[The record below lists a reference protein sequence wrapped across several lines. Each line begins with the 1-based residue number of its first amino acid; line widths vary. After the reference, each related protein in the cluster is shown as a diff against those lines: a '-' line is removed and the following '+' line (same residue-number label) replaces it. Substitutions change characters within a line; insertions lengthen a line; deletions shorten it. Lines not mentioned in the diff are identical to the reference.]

1 MSDDTQK
8 TGKAMDKKN
17 EVRDYLKNNHTG
29 EDKAVFSSE
38 LEQLFSLD
46 GRSIRRIISEL
57 RKEGCPIC
65 SDQKGYYY
73 AQTQQDINRTISRLN
88 ELVTGVSNSRTGLLF
103 ARVPQGQPQIEIII
117 RIGGEAV

>member
-103 ARVPQGQPQIEIII
+103 ARVSQGQPQIEITI

>member
-88 ELVTGVSNSRTGLLF
+88 ELVTGVSNSRTGLLY
-103 ARVPQGQPQIEIII
+103 AKVPQGQPMVEITI
-117 RIGGEAV
+117 RIGGDAV

>member
-1 MSDDTQK
+1 MSNETQEK
-8 TGKAMDKKN
+8 GKAMDKKD
-17 EVRDYLKNNHTG
+17 EIRDYLKSNHTG
-29 EDKAVFSSE
+29 EEKAVFSSE

-65 SDQKGYYY
+65 SDQKGYYF
-73 AQTQQDINRTISRLN
+73 AQTQHDINKTVSRLN

-103 ARVPQGQPQIEIII
+103 ARVPQGQPQIEITI

>member
-46 GRSIRRIISEL
+46 GRTLRRKISAL
-57 RKEGCPIC
+57 RQDGHPIC
-65 SDQKGYYY
+65 SDETGYYY
-73 AQTQQDINRTISRLN
+73 AENQKEINATICRLN
-88 ELVTGVSNSRTGLLF
+88 TLVTRISNARTGMLYASVMTDEPVSVSININLK
-103 ARVPQGQPQIEIII
+103 
-117 RIGGEAV
+117 

>member
-8 TGKAMDKKN
+8 TCKAMDKKN
-17 EVRDYLKNNHTG
+17 EVRDYLKNNHAG

-65 SDQKGYYY
+65 SDQKGYYF
-73 AQTQQDINRTISRLN
+73 AKTQQDINKTVSRLN

-103 ARVPQGQPQIEIII
+103 ARVPQGQPQIEITI
-117 RIGGEAV
+117 RIGGETV

>member
-65 SDQKGYYY
+65 SDQKGYYF

>member
-65 SDQKGYYY
+65 SDQKGYYF
-73 AQTQQDINRTISRLN
+73 AQTQRIQFPNRLTFCESSPGTATDRDHH
-88 ELVTGVSNSRTGLLF
+88 SDR
-103 ARVPQGQPQIEIII
+103 R
-117 RIGGEAV
+117 